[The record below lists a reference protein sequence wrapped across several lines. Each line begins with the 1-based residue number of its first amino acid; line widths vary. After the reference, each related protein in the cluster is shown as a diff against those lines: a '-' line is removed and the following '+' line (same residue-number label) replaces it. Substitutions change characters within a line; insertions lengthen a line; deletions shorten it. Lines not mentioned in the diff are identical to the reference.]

1 MNLRIGRF
9 GRQEGISAVW
19 VASFAS
25 GCFSFDSFALF
36 HDGNLSV
43 LSHLAASVLSL
54 LLFACVLRAI
64 RKRGGI
70 DLSTLIGRS
79 RIKAVLAAFLILF
92 LLLCAVLPLR
102 QFLLTIAQDIF
113 ADAKRENVCWY
124 LLPCLLLLTML
135 GAETLVR
142 TSRVLLPVLF
152 LSVLAALAIGIREFR
167 VFRMYPIP
175 LGKPEKLLTDTVS
188 AIQRTFAPLLALLC
202 IGEGTQNTRAL
213 QSAGN
218 IGAAF
223 GTVTVLGMF
232 LGLSFAFSY
241 GMLADMPSPF
251 YRMLVEART
260 ENPTLRLD
268 RAALFLWMAA
278 AILGSALYL
287 YAASVLFCRTFGVRD
302 VRPAACCMSAL
313 AAALVLALCCVAAA
327 DTVVPYLYRDGWLLA
342 VVPILLL
349 CLRGKEKQ
357 PCAVCA

>member
-1 MNLRIGRF
+1 M
-9 GRQEGISAVW
+9 
-19 VASFAS
+19 
-25 GCFSFDSFALF
+25 
-36 HDGNLSV
+36 
-43 LSHLAASVLSL
+43 
-54 LLFACVLRAI
+54 
-64 RKRGGI
+64 
-70 DLSTLIGRS
+70 
-79 RIKAVLAAFLILF
+79 AAFLILF

-223 GTVTVLGMF
+223 GTVTVLAGCWWRRAPRIRRCGSIAPPCSCGWRRRFSGRRCICMRQVFCSAARSASGMF
-232 LGLSFAFSY
+232 
-241 GMLADMPSPF
+241 
-251 YRMLVEART
+251 
-260 ENPTLRLD
+260 
-268 RAALFLWMAA
+268 
-278 AILGSALYL
+278 
-287 YAASVLFCRTFGVRD
+287 VR
-302 VRPAACCMSAL
+302 R
-313 AAALVLALCCVAAA
+313 
-327 DTVVPYLYRDGWLLA
+327 LA
-342 VVPILLL
+342 V
-349 CLRGKEKQ
+349 
-357 PCAVCA
+357 